1 MLYLI
6 NFIIY
11 IMIGM
16 FAAGVVGYYI
26 GLYTFLWSQ
35 LYTPHKRIKD
45 KIVPDNLLKYK
56 QL

>member
-1 MLYLI
+1 
-6 NFIIY
+6 
-11 IMIGM
+11 MIGM

-45 KIVPDNLLKYK
+45 KIEIFIFK
-56 QL
+56 QFGHQSIFF

>member
-1 MLYLI
+1 
-6 NFIIY
+6 
-11 IMIGM
+11 MIGM
-16 FAAGVVGYYI
+16 FITGVVGYYI

-35 LYTPHKRIKD
+35 LYTPQKRIKD

>member
-1 MLYLI
+1 
-6 NFIIY
+6 
-11 IMIGM
+11 MIGV

-26 GLYTFLWSQ
+26 GIYTFLWSQ
-35 LYTPHKRIKD
+35 LYTSHKRIKD

>member
-1 MLYLI
+1 
-6 NFIIY
+6 
-11 IMIGM
+11 MIGM

-45 KIVPDNLLKYK
+45 KIVPDNFLKYK